1 MKKPIF
7 LVKIAGIFMS
17 KLSAKTVFIFD
28 WDGTLLDVSEQI
40 VSSLKHAINTV
51 ISDTKLQLDFP
62 LLKRLPLVT
71 PMTLRCYVGLRFKEK
86 ILPDLFP
93 EVCQFPKLVDI
104 FYHTF
109 ISHYRKKKS
118 KLFPGVNHLLQIIK
132 NDPSFGVALATNKS
146 RALLIDELSDHGLS
160 DFFDYI
166 VCGDDASH
174 GGKTKPEP
182 DMLNNVCGH
191 FPEAT
196 HWYMIGDSPADVL
209 ASKKAEH
216 PITSVGVINNQP
228 IASSNSLEETNPDF
242 LLHKISELPQYTFA
256 KAFTKKKDART
267 T

>member
-1 MKKPIF
+1 
-7 LVKIAGIFMS
+7 MS
-17 KLSAKTVFIFD
+17 KLSAKTIFIFD
-28 WDGTLLDVSEQI
+28 WDGTLLDVSAQI
-40 VSSLKHAINTV
+40 VSSLKYAINTV
-51 ISDTKLQLDFP
+51 ISDTELQLDFP
-62 LLKRLPLVT
+62 LLKQLPLVT

-132 NDPSFGVALATNKS
+132 D
-146 RALLIDELSDHGLS
+146 
-160 DFFDYI
+160 I

-228 IASSNSLEETNPDF
+228 VASSNSLEETNPDL
-242 LLHKISELPQYTFA
+242 LLHKISELPQHTFA